1 MSGSGARS
9 GFLDGFGSVTRA
21 AIPLALAF
29 SANAGRIEAQ
39 DSTYVP
45 ATELPNGKQIVAVY
59 FGAKFCHPCEAPTM
73 KAAIRRMKPLVASQ
87 ARKSGES
94 FAAMAVAVDRK
105 LEDGLEFIKPLG
117 AFDEYVFGSDMA
129 SSAAQRFIWSDTLA
143 GPMMPQVI
151 VVERNVE
158 MIPHTS
164 IKFGPDH
171 VLRVVAGDSIPI
183 WVAAGAP
190 IR

>member
-1 MSGSGARS
+1 MARS
-9 GFLDGFGSVTRA
+9 GDHQGFLHDVGGVTRA
-21 AIPLALAF
+21 VMLLVLAS
-29 SANAGRIEAQ
+29 SASAGRIEAQ
-39 DSTYVP
+39 DTTYVP
-45 ATELPNGKQIVAVY
+45 TTDMPNGKQIVAVY
-59 FGAKFCHPCEAPTM
+59 FGAKACGPCQTPTM
-73 KAAIRRMKPLVASQ
+73 KAAIRRMKPLVAGQ
-87 ARKSGES
+87 ARKSGAS
-94 FAAMAVAVDRK
+94 FAAMVVAVDRK

-143 GPMMPQVI
+143 SPVMPQVI

-164 IKFGPDH
+164 IKFGPDR
-171 VLRVVAGDSIPI
+171 VLRVVAGDSVPI